1 MSETSLNEE
10 KSMKQK
16 LAIPFITFD
25 SKLKKFTI
33 TPEAKKIINKVSNSK
48 IGIVSLVGKYRT
60 GKSFLLNKV
69 LITNSLNE
77 QNEKTENQ
85 VNNNSSENTEKKII

>member
-10 KSMKQK
+10 KSIKQK

-85 VNNNSSENTEKKII
+85 VNNNSST

>member
-1 MSETSLNEE
+1 M
-10 KSMKQK
+10 
-16 LAIPFITFD
+16 
-25 SKLKKFTI
+25 
-33 TPEAKKIINKVSNSK
+33 SNSK

-85 VNNNSSENTEKKII
+85 VNNNSSENTEKKNNWKGI